1 MKSRIAALFLLVA
14 KAAGISSHAQADA
27 QVWISKHPDSKPDDL
42 AELKDQNPEA
52 YALVNALLTK
62 RSLGLLDPRHPTAS
76 FAAATVRED
85 NVPGA
90 EAFAKLATTP
100 AEKQALQA
108 DSNPSPHSSTV
119 ELPFPDAQPRSH
131 DWLNWKPPSG
141 GMDDESMV
149 RNVLGAVADL
159 TKGKQLRGQQQSEDA
174 SPFNA
179 AVEAEASKQEEQ
191 TTTLATTAAP
201 VVLSVATEAHQN
213 SYLKDYD
220 LAPPPK
226 HQQQQSFG
234 ENALA
239 SFTWDDASKVQ
250 ATTTK
255 AMQGSK
261 QNMLASWLGIKPHVQ
276 TAAPVPEQKLS
287 NPYLADLQ

>member
-1 MKSRIAALFLLVA
+1 MKSRILALFLFVA
-14 KAAGISSHAQADA
+14 KNAGISSHAQVDA
-27 QVWISKHPDSKPDDL
+27 RVWMLDHPDSKPDDL

-76 FAAATVRED
+76 FATATVQD
-85 NVPGA
+85 DHIPGA

-108 DSNPSPHSSTV
+108 DAQSSHSSAV
-119 ELPFPDAQPRSH
+119 ELPFPDAKPQSH

-159 TKGKQLRGQQQSEDA
+159 TKGKALRGNQQSEDA

-179 AVEAEASKQEEQ
+179 AVEAAKQEEQ
-191 TTTLATTAAP
+191 TTALATTAAP
-201 VVLSVATEAHQN
+201 VAVASASVVPEAHQN

-220 LAPPPK
+220 LVPSPK
-226 HQQQQSFG
+226 HQQQLLG
-234 ENALA
+234 ENVLT
-239 SFTWDDASKVQ
+239 SFTWDDAPKVQ
-250 ATTTK
+250 ATTTTK
-255 AMQGSK
+255 AVKASK
-261 QNMLASWLGIKPHVQ
+261 QNSLASWLGFKPHVQ
-276 TAAPVPEQKLS
+276 TAAPVVEQKLS